1 MWTPIKSVLTYGSS
15 IILLFCNNVNIVTM
29 LYLRNLFPTFG
40 INKINLSLNYTFV
53 LKLNIKDLK
62 NKFKTNICK
71 YLLD

>member
-1 MWTPIKSVLTYGSS
+1 
-15 IILLFCNNVNIVTM
+15 M